1 MKVFRGFDR
10 IIRSVLERSNV
21 SWFQLPRQFCVLAR
35 YRDGGWADIR
45 RSNVNFWGSVG
56 PRENERKWVG
66 VAWNLWGQAKL
77 WILFLAIWYL
87 FEVGVYFRHMHLW
100 RDPHVR
106 ESPGSL
112 TPSVFLRHPVKPYKN
127 NQNFQSVESSFTVFF
142 LRKKPRRKK
151 KSSHQDPGI
160 SPTHQS
166 VQKQWSEI
174 TLRFLSPEGSL
185 LR

>member
-1 MKVFRGFDR
+1 M
-10 IIRSVLERSNV
+10 N
-21 SWFQLPRQFCVLAR
+21 FQLDAFFKSP
-35 YRDGGWADIR
+35 
-45 RSNVNFWGSVG
+45 
-56 PRENERKWVG
+56 
-66 VAWNLWGQAKL
+66 
-77 WILFLAIWYL
+77 YL

-100 RDPHVR
+100 RDPHMR

-112 TPSVFLRHPVKPYKN
+112 TPSVFLRHPVKPYKKKSK
-127 NQNFQSVESSFTVFF
+127 FPKCWKFF
-142 LRKKPRRKK
+142 HCILPPKETKTEK

-185 LR
+185 LRSEESEEKTELGSIHEFPFSQNTSYPSHI

>member
-1 MKVFRGFDR
+1 MD
-10 IIRSVLERSNV
+10 
-21 SWFQLPRQFCVLAR
+21 FQLDAFFKSP
-35 YRDGGWADIR
+35 
-45 RSNVNFWGSVG
+45 
-56 PRENERKWVG
+56 
-66 VAWNLWGQAKL
+66 
-77 WILFLAIWYL
+77 YL

-151 KSSHQDPGI
+151 SSHQDPGI

-174 TLRFLSPEGSL
+174 TLRLALSLGLKRVKKKQSQDQYMNFLLVRTQVTQVIFSQAIKKYYP
-185 LR
+185 

>member
-1 MKVFRGFDR
+1 M
-10 IIRSVLERSNV
+10 N
-21 SWFQLPRQFCVLAR
+21 FQLDAFFKSP
-35 YRDGGWADIR
+35 
-45 RSNVNFWGSVG
+45 
-56 PRENERKWVG
+56 
-66 VAWNLWGQAKL
+66 
-77 WILFLAIWYL
+77 YL

-100 RDPHVR
+100 RDPHMR

-112 TPSVFLRHPVKPYKN
+112 TPSVFLRHPVKPYKKKIKISKVLKVLSLYSSSER
-127 NQNFQSVESSFTVFF
+127 NQDG
-142 LRKKPRRKK
+142 K

-185 LR
+185 LRSEESEEKTELGSIHEFPFSQNTSYPSHI

>member
-1 MKVFRGFDR
+1 M
-10 IIRSVLERSNV
+10 N
-21 SWFQLPRQFCVLAR
+21 FQLDEFFKSP
-35 YRDGGWADIR
+35 
-45 RSNVNFWGSVG
+45 
-56 PRENERKWVG
+56 
-66 VAWNLWGQAKL
+66 
-77 WILFLAIWYL
+77 YL

-160 SPTHQS
+160 SPTHRS

-174 TLRFLSPEGSL
+174 TLRFLSPEGDL
-185 LR
+185 LRSEESEEKTELGSIHEFPFSQNTSYPSHI

>member
-1 MKVFRGFDR
+1 M
-10 IIRSVLERSNV
+10 IYSYNV
-21 SWFQLPRQFCVLAR
+21 TLQRYRKLFEIDKKSSGGRVISKNKYCETLVSINTNKQYFFMNFQLDAFFKSP
-35 YRDGGWADIR
+35 
-45 RSNVNFWGSVG
+45 
-56 PRENERKWVG
+56 
-66 VAWNLWGQAKL
+66 
-77 WILFLAIWYL
+77 YL

-151 KSSHQDPGI
+151 VLTPRPWYLTNPSVCAETMVGNHAPI
-160 SPTHQS
+160 SIS
-166 VQKQWSEI
+166 
-174 TLRFLSPEGSL
+174 RRLSP
-185 LR
+185 

>member
-1 MKVFRGFDR
+1 M
-10 IIRSVLERSNV
+10 N
-21 SWFQLPRQFCVLAR
+21 FQLDAFFKSP
-35 YRDGGWADIR
+35 
-45 RSNVNFWGSVG
+45 
-56 PRENERKWVG
+56 
-66 VAWNLWGQAKL
+66 
-77 WILFLAIWYL
+77 YL
-87 FEVGVYFRHMHLW
+87 FKVGVYFRHMHLW

-151 KSSHQDPGI
+151 VLTPR
-160 SPTHQS
+160 PWYLTNPS

-185 LR
+185 LRSEESEEKTELGSIHEFPFSQNTSYPSHI